1 MEIGIRKAQANLSK
15 LVKAALEG
23 ERVVITNH
31 GKPLVHIVAAPPEPT
46 DPGRGYSSMPW
57 LELHEE
63 TPEEQE
69 AFENLFEAVQERKA
83 ARKK

>member
-1 MEIGIRKAQANLSK
+1 MEIGIRKAQVNLSK

-31 GKPLVHIVAAPPEPT
+31 GKPLVHIVAAPPKPTEPA
-46 DPGRGYSSMPW
+46 RGYGSMPW

-69 AFENLFEAVQERKA
+69 AFESLFEATQNRKA
-83 ARKK
+83 AQKK

>member
-1 MEIGIRKAQANLSK
+1 MEIGIRKAQTNLSK

-31 GKPLVHIVAAPPEPT
+31 GKPLVYLIAAPPKPTEPR
-46 DPGRGYSSMPW
+46 RGYGSMPW
-57 LELHEE
+57 LEPYEE

-69 AFENLFEAVQERKA
+69 SFENLFEAVQEMKA